1 MLTAASRAVFADS
14 NEAWVVA
21 KVPSASR
28 FLSFVPSSS
37 NAVAAVYFSSKV
49 VLRVSVTFEYSASS
63 LASLALVTDPLVFKL
78 NFDSKIKP
86 N

>member
-1 MLTAASRAVFADS
+1 MSKLL
-14 NEAWVVA
+14 E
-21 KVPSASR
+21 ASR
-28 FLSFVPSSS
+28 FASFVPSSS
-37 NAVAAVYFSSKV
+37 NAVAAVNFASKS

-63 LASLALVTDPLVFKL
+63 LTALAAVTDPLVSKL